1 MPGKTEEKENLV
13 RETEELTRYQEE
25 PTPKEDLEKIPLLSR
40 EDIGKKAL
48 PFSNIEKEIKGTKVL
63 HHDYFTNGIYYIDL
77 YFDIKPLLAEYA
89 PYISLLTSLI
99 GCVDTDMNGWMSA
112 EDRAQLEDE
121 IPYGR
126 MCTPAEVAD
135 FVRLLAAAPT
145 YLTGQ
150 IIRFDGGWI

>member
-1 MPGKTEEKENLV
+1 M

-48 PFSNIEKEIKGTKVL
+48 PFSNIEKDIKGTKVL

-99 GCVDTDMNGWMSA
+99 GCVDTDAHDKLAFSN
-112 EDRAQLEDE
+112 E
-121 IPYGR
+121 IY
-126 MCTPAEVAD
+126 V
-135 FVRLLAAAPT
+135 
-145 YLTGQ
+145 
-150 IIRFDGGWI
+150 